1 MGLLLKI
8 KGHFIA
14 PFNFVKMEI
23 NQVSQN
29 TFSSAIK
36 LLKENNLPTEDISE
50 LTKLFAAIIDNEVAG
65 TVGIEFYKDVALL
78 RSLAVR
84 EDYRTK
90 GLGRQL
96 INYIETFA
104 KQNGATELIL
114 LTTTAVDYFSKS
126 AYITIQRNNVPEE
139 IKKSSEFSSTCPSS
153 AVVMKKVL

>member
-1 MGLLLKI
+1 
-8 KGHFIA
+8 
-14 PFNFVKMEI
+14 MEI

-96 INYIETFA
+96 VNYIETFA
-104 KQNGATELIL
+104 KRNGAT
-114 LTTTAVDYFSKS
+114 
-126 AYITIQRNNVPEE
+126 
-139 IKKSSEFSSTCPSS
+139 
-153 AVVMKKVL
+153 

>member
-1 MGLLLKI
+1 
-8 KGHFIA
+8 
-14 PFNFVKMEI
+14 MEI

-36 LLKENNLPTEDISE
+36 LLKENNLPTEDILE
-50 LTKLFAAIIDNEVAG
+50 LTKLFAAIKDNEVVG

-84 EDYRTK
+84 KNYRSK

-96 INYIETFA
+96 IDHIEIFA
-104 KQNGATELIL
+104 QKNGAKELIL
-114 LTTTAVDYFSKS
+114 LTTTAADYFSKR
-126 AYITIQRNNVPEE
+126 AYQTIERNNVPEE

-153 AVVMKKVL
+153 AVTMKKVL